1 MVVGISVGRRRANDT
16 VQHGAVLRAV
26 AGDGANAGEGK
37 ALRASV
43 KPGDREEP
51 SSIIHTALLLE

>member
-51 SSIIHTALLLE
+51 